1 MKTPDQESRED
12 VAQSQTRPDPG
23 RRRLIQ
29 NGVGAAPL
37 LMTLV
42 SRPVL
47 GQVTCQTS
55 SAALSFPTS
64 HAHGQLP
71 VCSGASP
78 TYWSQPEN
86 FDKWPAGYYPT
97 SGGDVGTAGTL
108 TLAAAT
114 GGSVSQQATLFAPPF
129 LPSPYPPD
137 TTLLAVLQ
145 NPGDAVAQHLAAAR
159 LNVASGWVPVLN
171 EAMLQTIWLEYTSKG
186 YFEPTAG
193 VKWFSA
199 EIVSYLTTT
208 ETK

>member
-1 MKTPDQESRED
+1 MKTPDQKSKED
-12 VAQSQTRPDPG
+12 LALTQTPPDRG
-23 RRRLIQ
+23 RRRLVQSGI
-29 NGVGAAPL
+29 GAAPL

-47 GQVTCQTS
+47 GQVTCQTT
-55 SAALSFPTS
+55 SAALSMPTS

-71 VCSGASP
+71 VCSGGSP
-78 TYWSQPEN
+78 SFWSQN
-86 FDKWPAGYYPT
+86 LDKWPAGYYPT
-97 SGGDVGTAGTL
+97 STEAGTL
-108 TLAAAT
+108 TLSAAT
-114 GGSVSQQATLFAPPF
+114 GSTLSQQATLFAPPF
-129 LPSPYPPD
+129 LPSPYAPD
-137 TTLLAVLQ
+137 TTLLTVLQ
-145 NPGDAVAQHLAAAR
+145 NPGDAVAQHLAAAL

-193 VKWFSA
+193 VQWYSA